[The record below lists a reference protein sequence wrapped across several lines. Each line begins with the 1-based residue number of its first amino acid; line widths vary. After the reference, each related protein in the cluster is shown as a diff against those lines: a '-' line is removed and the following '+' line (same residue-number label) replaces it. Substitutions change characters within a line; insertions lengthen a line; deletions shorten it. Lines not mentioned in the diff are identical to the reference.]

1 MISGIQG
8 NSAMRTIEEIAKD
21 LPEGSKVKVGR
32 DIVWPLREGLSPS
45 QKQIQELERAL
56 NEPEKLKGTVSV
68 TRGKE
73 TLYKV
78 QKGEV
83 LRPWTEKLPEQASL
97 FDKEIS
103 SPSSPILPREKQET
117 VQSGFTAFSQK
128 ASTVEAVSPSW
139 EEIPQDGKEPI
150 QSINSGFKSFSQDA
164 NIIAAKG
171 DISKENIAAVKLYDE
186 LLQQH
191 PQSEGL
197 DRSQLLLAP
206 VESQMKADR
215 QVLEMAFQ
223 NKMHSHTFDRILG
236 QGSPR
241 IENALAV
248 TQSAEITGPIP
259 KPTLSPALEYQVDL
273 SREYYAKTQALV
285 LEGQAEP
292 KALGEGAIDIKAE
305 VVSTRSDIDFEAS
318 PSPTSPVQSGVA
330 SAVAS
335 AKTSFNQIA
344 ADGKEKI
351 NKLQVVH
358 NNLSKMSNRTKAESL
373 KNWAQKQMPVV
384 KAAAV
389 KIATEKG
396 PVVRDWAFKNYPDLA
411 QAAQATV
418 QAGRD
423 TRQMVHDVQ
432 QDPKGMAA
440 KGILR
445 AGGILKDLGMKAAT
459 AADHAVK
466 HIPAAEIEKI
476 EHAVREAITVGSQGK
491 ADRYSTGKFNFQ
503 VSEDN
508 KVNVTLNNAEK
519 TPVLSGGKMNYD
531 IGWKDLASIQKLP
544 ETMNQIRQDINQQK
558 TAHQYREQMMEV

>member
-1 MISGIQG
+1 
-8 NSAMRTIEEIAKD
+8 MRSIDEIAKD
-21 LPEGSKVKVGR
+21 LPEGSKAKVGNK
-32 DIVWPLREGLSPS
+32 IVWPLREGMPPPS
-45 QKQIQELERAL
+45 QKQIQELEMAL
-56 NEPEKLKGTVSV
+56 NEPSKLKGTVSI
-68 TRGKE
+68 TKGKD

-78 QKGEV
+78 QKGQV
-83 LRPWTEKLPEQASL
+83 LQPWAEKVPEQASL
-97 FDKEIS
+97 FEKETA
-103 SPSSPILPREKQET
+103 PSASDSVPPPEVEKQGS
-117 VQSGFTAFSQK
+117 VRSGFTEFSKQ
-128 ASTVEAVSPSW
+128 ANTIESIQPVW
-139 EEIPQDGKEPI
+139 EEIPQDVKEPVQAI
-150 QSINSGFKSFSQDA
+150 DSGFKSFSQDA

-191 PQSEGL
+191 PQAEGMS
-197 DRSQLLLAP
+197 RSQLLLAP
-206 VESQMKADR
+206 VEAQMKADR
-215 QVLEMAFQ
+215 QVLEMAYQ

-241 IENALAV
+241 IENALTV
-248 TQSAEITGPIP
+248 TQSAEITGPVP

-285 LEGQAEP
+285 IEGQAEP

-305 VVSTRSDIDFEAS
+305 VVSARSDLDFESS
-318 PSPTSPVQSGVA
+318 PPPTSPVQSGVA

-344 ADGKEKI
+344 TDAKEKI

-358 NNLSKMSNRTKAESL
+358 NNLSKMSNRTKAENL
-373 KNWAQKQMPVV
+373 KNWAQKQMPVI
-384 KAAAV
+384 KSAAV

-418 QAGRD
+418 QAGRE

-432 QDPKGMAA
+432 QDPKGMAS
-440 KGILR
+440 KGLSR

-459 AADHAVK
+459 AADHAIK

-491 ADRYSTGKFNFQ
+491 SDRYSTGKFNFQ
-503 VSEDN
+503 ISGEN
-508 KVNVTLNNAEK
+508 KVNVTLNNAKK
-519 TPVLSGGKMNYD
+519 TPVLTDGKMNYD
-531 IGWKDLASIQKLP
+531 VGWKDLASLQKLP

-558 TAHQYREQMMEV
+558 TAQQYRAEMMEV